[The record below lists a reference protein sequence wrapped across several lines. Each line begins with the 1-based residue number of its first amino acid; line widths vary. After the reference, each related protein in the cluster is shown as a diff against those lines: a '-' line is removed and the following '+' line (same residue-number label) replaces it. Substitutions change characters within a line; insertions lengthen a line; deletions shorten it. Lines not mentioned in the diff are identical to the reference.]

1 MSLPS
6 PAFRSAFEDFRQA
19 RQRAALQ
26 SIVARLRGKSVQLLS
41 YDEVVKMLRPTGRS
55 DRGPRDIPLD
65 AIVGS
70 VGRYTDFTRTFLPL
84 KDSDE
89 QRWARVKIAVDEQD
103 LDALPP
109 IEVYQVGEVY
119 FVRDGNHRVSIAR
132 RKGYAYIHAL
142 VTEVRTRVPLTPDV
156 QPDGLIIKAEQAAFL
171 DYTRLDEHRPGA
183 DLSVSVPGQY
193 PKLEDHIEAHR
204 YLKEIE
210 QGRDL
215 PFEEA
220 VCSWYDDVYL
230 PVVRAIREQG
240 ILRYF
245 PERTE
250 DDLYVWMSDHRLAL
264 QREVGWRIEPEAAAE
279 KLAAQIKRLPE
290 RAARDVLDAGPI
302 DVRRSRH
309 TTGQWRLEKIVDRYG
324 DRLFADILVPLTG
337 KPGGW
342 HALDQALQVAR
353 REEARVYG
361 LHIVASESGKR
372 KHAAQAIRAEFQRRC
387 EAMGVAGQIGIETGD
402 VAHQTCARAII
413 ADLVVLGLDHPPA
426 SHPVARLGSKFMTIM
441 RQVARPVLA
450 VPGSASPL
458 TRALLAYDGS
468 DKAREALFVAA
479 YLAERLKIPL
489 VVLSVMAVGHIPQ
502 EALDYARRYLEMHEV
517 EATFVQADGSVAE
530 AILKAA
536 RQHAADLL
544 IMGGYAAQPI
554 RQVVLGGS
562 VERVLRESEWPVMIC
577 R

>member
-1 MSLPS
+1 MSLLS
-6 PAFRSAFEDFRQA
+6 PAFRSAREDFRQA
-19 RQRAALQ
+19 RQQAALQ
-26 SIVARLRGKSVQLLS
+26 SIVARLRGQSVKLLA

-89 QRWARVKIAVDEQD
+89 QRWAKVKVAVDEQD

-109 IEVYQVGEVY
+109 IEVYQIGKAY
-119 FVRDGNHRVSIAR
+119 FVKDGNHRVSIAR
-132 RKGYAYIHAL
+132 QKGYAYIHAL
-142 VTEVRTRVPLTPDV
+142 VTEVRTRVPLTPDI
-156 QPDGLIIKAEQAAFL
+156 QPDDLIIKAEQAAFL

-183 DLSVSVPGQY
+183 DLSVSMPGQY

-204 YLKEIE
+204 YLQEIE

-215 PFEEA
+215 PFKDA
-220 VCSWYDDVYL
+220 VCTWYDDVYL

-250 DDLYVWMSDHRLAL
+250 ADLYLWLSDHRLAL

-279 KLAAQIKRLPE
+279 KLAAHIKRLPE
-290 RAARDVLDAGPI
+290 RAARDVLDAGQI
-302 DVRRSRH
+302 DVKRSRH
-309 TTGQWRLEKIVDRYG
+309 TTGQWRREKIVDRYS

-353 REEARVYG
+353 REEAHVYG
-361 LHIVASESGKR
+361 LHIVASESDTR
-372 KHAAQAIRAEFQRRC
+372 NPEAQTIRGEFQRC
-387 EAMGVAGQIGIETGD
+387 CKTMGVAGQIGIEIGD
-402 VAHQTCARAII
+402 VAHQICARAIM
-413 ADLVVLGLDHPPA
+413 ADLVILDLDHPPA
-426 SHPVARLGSKFMTIM
+426 SHPVARLGSRFMTIM
-441 RQVARPVLA
+441 RQAARPVLA
-450 VPGSASPL
+450 VPRSASPL

-489 VVLSVMAVGHIPQ
+489 VVLSVMAVGRIPQ
-502 EALDYARRYLEMHEV
+502 AALDYAHRYLEMHEA
-517 EATFVQADGSVAE
+517 EATFVRSEGSVAE
-530 AILKAA
+530 AILKTA
-536 RQHAADLL
+536 REHAADLL
-544 IMGGYAAQPI
+544 IMGGYGARPI